1 MFKLGKHASMTT
13 IAALSVTAASMAQAQ
28 DFTLSTGSQGG
39 SWYPI
44 GGALKAVVEDKVD
57 DVSITVTPGSGLANV
72 QGVANGRFPIGFA
85 NSISTVDGIN
95 GRDPFNEAIDNVCNL
110 GTLYPQYFQVMALDD
125 AEVESVAD
133 FEGKRVTTQQNGHTG
148 EMLTRGLLDTQ
159 GLSYDDLE
167 SVSHL
172 SYSDSVVA
180 MKDGHADI
188 FTLGTALPAGSVMD
202 LANSRDISFVPIDDA
217 TFDQFKEQNAAF
229 QKRMVP
235 AGSYPGV
242 DEDVPAITYDTHM
255 IAQCDFDDE
264 IVTAFLEA
272 VVENTDSLG
281 DISRAMKDLTPEDMA
296 TDIGVPLHPAA
307 EAFYRE
313 HDAL

>member
-1 MFKLGKHASMTT
+1 MFKLGKHATLTT
-13 IAALSVTAASMAQAQ
+13 ITALSMSAAALAQAE
-28 DFTLSTGSQGG
+28 DFTLATGSQGG

-44 GGALKAVVEDKVD
+44 GGALKAAVERKLD
-57 DVSITVTPGSGLANV
+57 DISITVTPGSGLANV
-72 QGVANGRFPIGFA
+72 QGVANGRFPIAFA

-95 GRDPFNEAIDNVCNL
+95 GKEPFRQKIDNVCNL
-110 GTLYPQYFQVMALDD
+110 GVLYPQFFQVMALED
-125 AEVESVAD
+125 ADIDTVED
-133 FEGKRVTTQQNGHTG
+133 FEGKRLSTQQNGHTG
-148 EMLTRGLLDTQ
+148 ELLTKELLTTQ

-167 SVSHL
+167 RVSHV
-172 SYSDSVVA
+172 SYSDSVSEL
-180 MKDGHADI
+180 KDGHADI

-202 LANSRDISFVPIDDA
+202 LANSRDIKFIPIDDE
-217 TFDQFKEQNAAF
+217 TFNHFKEQNAAF

-255 IAQCDFDDE
+255 IADCSFDDE

-272 VVENTDSLG
+272 VVDNTDSLG
-281 DISRAMKDLTPEDMA
+281 EISRSMRELTPEEMA

-307 EAFYRE
+307 EAFYQE
-313 HDAL
+313 KGAL

>member
-1 MFKLGKHASMTT
+1 MLKLGKHASLTT
-13 IAALSVTAASMAQAQ
+13 IATLSVAAVSMAQAQ

-44 GGALKAVVEDKVD
+44 GGALKAAVEKKLD

-72 QGVANGRFPIGFA
+72 QGVAVGRFPIAFA

-95 GRDPFNEAIDNVCNL
+95 GRAPFKKPIDNVCNL

-125 AEVESVAD
+125 AGVESVTD
-133 FEGKRVTTQQNGHTG
+133 FEGKSLTTQQNGHTG
-148 EMLTRGLLDTQ
+148 EMLTRRLLEAN
-159 GLSYDDLE
+159 GLSYEDLE

-180 MKDGHADI
+180 MKDGHAEI

-202 LANSRDISFVPIDDA
+202 LANSRDISFVPIDDE
-217 TFDQFKEQNAAF
+217 TFNQFKQQNAAF
-229 QKRMVP
+229 QKRMVT

-242 DEDVPAITYDTHM
+242 NEDVPAITYDTHM

-281 DISRAMKDLTPEDMA
+281 NISRAMKDLTPKEMA

-307 EAFYRE
+307 EAFYRK

>member
-1 MFKLGKHASMTT
+1 M
-13 IAALSVTAASMAQAQ
+13 
-28 DFTLSTGSQGG
+28 
-39 SWYPI
+39 
-44 GGALKAVVEDKVD
+44 
-57 DVSITVTPGSGLANV
+57 TPGSGLANV

-264 IVTAFLEA
+264 IVTAFLKLWSRTRTLSA
-272 VVENTDSLG
+272 
-281 DISRAMKDLTPEDMA
+281 ISAGP
-296 TDIGVPLHPAA
+296 
-307 EAFYRE
+307 
-313 HDAL
+313 

>member
-1 MFKLGKHASMTT
+1 
-13 IAALSVTAASMAQAQ
+13 MA
-28 DFTLSTGSQGG
+28 
-39 SWYPI
+39 
-44 GGALKAVVEDKVD
+44 V
-57 DVSITVTPGSGLANV
+57 
-72 QGVANGRFPIGFA
+72 GRFPIAFA

-95 GRDPFNEAIDNVCNL
+95 GRAPFKKPIDNVCNL

-125 AEVESVAD
+125 AGVESVTD
-133 FEGKRVTTQQNGHTG
+133 FEGKSLTTQQNGHTG
-148 EMLTRGLLDTQ
+148 EMLTRRLLEAN
-159 GLSYDDLE
+159 GLSYEDLE

-180 MKDGHADI
+180 MKDGHAEI

-202 LANSRDISFVPIDDA
+202 LANSRDISFVPIDDE
-217 TFDQFKEQNAAF
+217 TFNQFKQQNAAF
-229 QKRMVP
+229 QKRMVT

-242 DEDVPAITYDTHM
+242 NEDVPAITYDTHM

-281 DISRAMKDLTPEDMA
+281 NISRAMKDLTPKEMA

-307 EAFYRE
+307 EAFYRK